1 MENNANAENGIFI
14 NGKAQIIEMLKFMT
28 AKERAT
34 LLKNVRMRN
43 PSLAKELY
51 AESITFE
58 TIYSLDQVDLAQI
71 IQFVKGPI
79 MGVALK
85 TAPAEFQRKMLQSCP
100 REYAEEAYTYLTKNL
115 GGNEE
120 RDVTRAQKRVSDTIV
135 ALNNRGRI
143 SL

>member
-1 MENNANAENGIFI
+1 MEGNSENGIFI
-14 NGKAQIIEMLKFMT
+14 NGKAQIVEMLKYMT

-34 LLKNVRMRN
+34 LLKNIQLRN
-43 PSLAKELY
+43 PNLARELY

-58 TIYSLDQVDLAQI
+58 TIFSLDMVDLQQLAM
-71 IQFVKGPI
+71 FVKPAI

-85 TAPAEFQRKMLQSCP
+85 GCDEKFQRNFLSNAK
-100 REYAEEAYTYLTKNL
+100 REYAEEAFSYLSRSL
-115 GGNEE
+115 GGNED
-120 RDVTRAQKRVSDTIV
+120 RDVKRAQKRVSDTIV

>member
-1 MENNANAENGIFI
+1 MEANKENGGIFI

-28 AKERAT
+28 AAERAV
-34 LLKNVRMRN
+34 LLKNVSKRN
-43 PSLAKELY
+43 PALGKELY

-58 TIYSLDQVDLAQI
+58 TIYSLDKIDLEMMLQYI
-71 IQFVKGPI
+71 KPTI

-85 TAPAEFQRKMLQSCP
+85 GAKKEFQKNFLSIAP
-100 REYAEEAYTYLTKNL
+100 RSYAEEAFNYLTKNL
-115 GGNEE
+115 GPNEG
-120 RDVTRAQKRVSDTIV
+120 RDVERAQKRVADTIV